1 MAVPE
6 DDEAELVLVA
16 LELVLDSDFLESEE
30 LADSLEAELVDGVS
44 VPLAATVLDDF
55 ASERASLR

>member
-1 MAVPE
+1 
-6 DDEAELVLVA
+6 VLVA

-30 LADSLEAELVDGVS
+30 LVDSLEAELVDGVS

>member
-30 LADSLEAELVDGVS
+30 LVDSLEAELVDGVS
-44 VPLAATVLDDF
+44 VPLGATVLDDF

>member
-1 MAVPE
+1 LAVPE

-30 LADSLEAELVDGVS
+30 LVDSLEAELVDGVS
-44 VPLAATVLDDF
+44 VPLGATVLDDF